1 MLIIDEAD
9 EMLSRGF
16 KEQVYDIYKY
26 LPVNTQNI
34 VVSATLPEDVL
45 QMTSQFMAE
54 DTIKILVKRE
64 ELSID
69 GIKQFFIY
77 VEKEI
82 NKFATLCDLYDS
94 LTISQAVIFCNE
106 KKTVEWLCN
115 KMRENFFTVSMMH
128 GDLPQKERDKIMQEF
143 RAGETRVLI
152 ASDIWGRGLDVQQVS
167 LVINYDLPI
176 NKEMY
181 LHRIGRSGRFGR
193 KGIAINLV
201 KEEELRNLRD
211 IEQYYAIQINPMP
224 KNINDLL

>member
-1 MLIIDEAD
+1 
-9 EMLSRGF
+9 
-16 KEQVYDIYKY
+16 
-26 LPVNTQNI
+26 
-34 VVSATLPEDVL
+34 
-45 QMTSQFMAE
+45 
-54 DTIKILVKRE
+54 
-64 ELSID
+64 
-69 GIKQFFIY
+69 
-77 VEKEI
+77 
-82 NKFATLCDLYDS
+82 
-94 LTISQAVIFCNE
+94 
-106 KKTVEWLCN
+106 
-115 KMRENFFTVSMMH
+115 MRENFFTVSMMH